1 MSTPSPAEWGAI
13 RNKWENTP
21 RLTFGEAGE
30 GFAVSRQ
37 AIAVKAKKEGWEKSA
52 TLSTINQQAHRK
64 ADGIPVDGIDGI
76 DGIVQ
81 VVDPLEVTTEEAI
94 DIRAN
99 ILAEQRNEIKTI
111 PKLQSKA
118 ISLFDVAIKA
128 SAAAKDTD
136 DTNVKSREKAAWAVA
151 KLAAD
156 TVKTHATII
165 QMKQDSEAKAWGLD
179 IFQLEDRLLPNIKL
193 MTDDELNYIVD
204 KGEYPAYMTKGLRL

>member
-64 ADGIPVDGIDGI
+64 ADGIPVDGI
-76 DGIVQ
+76 VQ

-111 PKLQSKA
+111 PKLQKDSILLFNVAMKA
-118 ISLFDVAIKA
+118 SAKAKNSDDPAIKA
-128 SAAAKDTD
+128 
-136 DTNVKSREKAAWAVA
+136 REKAAWAVA

-156 TVKTHATII
+156 TVKTHAVII

>member
-64 ADGIPVDGIDGI
+64 ADGIPVDVIDGV
-76 DGIVQ
+76 VQ

-111 PKLQSKA
+111 PKLQKDS
-118 ISLFDVAIKA
+118 ILLFNVAMKA
-128 SAAAKDTD
+128 SAKAKNSD
-136 DTNVKSREKAAWAVA
+136 DPCYQGQGKSSVG
-151 KLAAD
+151 
-156 TVKTHATII
+156 
-165 QMKQDSEAKAWGLD
+165 SG
-179 IFQLEDRLLPNIKL
+179 
-193 MTDDELNYIVD
+193 
-204 KGEYPAYMTKGLRL
+204 